1 MGEPC
6 VPHAIAGIVLAG
18 GRSSRMGRPKA
29 TLEWQ
34 GSTLVARVAAVLVE
48 ALDGPVV
55 VVGAPGQ
62 VLPSSP
68 KASRRSRTPP
78 EGAVPSKASLA
89 GLRAVQGRAH
99 AAYVS
104 ATDVP
109 LLQPAFVRFLVEAL
123 SEDVDAV
130 VPRVGERMHPLA
142 AVYRASL
149 LPLVERLI
157 AEERMRATDLL
168 AAVRVYWLT
177 ETELRS
183 VDPDL
188 DSLRN
193 LNTPEDYAA
202 ARALAAETAVKRP
215 ASEGQRVGTGGSC
228 RAEHAPPL
236 RPTDGSRVRA
246 PARASSG
253 GPRASPPVLAE
264 HDPLG
269 VRVDVE
275 APAAQEADE
284 RHAEPLRAASTARA
298 RRRRDRAEHRDAGDG
313 GLLDELEARAAGHQ
327 RDPDVPR
334 GVAPASKLVAD
345 ELVHARCAGRRP
357 RAPRRARP
365 RP

>member
-1 MGEPC
+1 
-6 VPHAIAGIVLAG
+6 
-18 GRSSRMGRPKA
+18 MGRPKA

-62 VLPSSP
+62 VMP
-68 KASRRSRTPP
+68 KLP
-78 EGAVPSKASLA
+78 EGVETVEDASEGRGPVEGLLA

-109 LLQPAFVRFLVEAL
+109 LLQPTFVRFLVAAL

-130 VPRVGERMHPLA
+130 VPRVGKRMHPLA

-168 AAVRVYWLT
+168 AAVRVCWLT
-177 ETELRS
+177 EADLRS

-202 ARALAAETAVKRP
+202 ARALA
-215 ASEGQRVGTGGSC
+215 
-228 RAEHAPPL
+228 
-236 RPTDGSRVRA
+236 
-246 PARASSG
+246 
-253 GPRASPPVLAE
+253 
-264 HDPLG
+264 
-269 VRVDVE
+269 
-275 APAAQEADE
+275 
-284 RHAEPLRAASTARA
+284 EP
-298 RRRRDRAEHRDAGDG
+298 
-313 GLLDELEARAAGHQ
+313 
-327 RDPDVPR
+327 
-334 GVAPASKLVAD
+334 
-345 ELVHARCAGRRP
+345 
-357 RAPRRARP
+357 
-365 RP
+365 